1 MILLLVISYL
11 FDFIDFFNTL
21 TMAQREILT
30 KILTSHPE

>member
-1 MILLLVISYL
+1 MILLIILYL
-11 FDFIDFFNTL
+11 FDFIDFFNTM